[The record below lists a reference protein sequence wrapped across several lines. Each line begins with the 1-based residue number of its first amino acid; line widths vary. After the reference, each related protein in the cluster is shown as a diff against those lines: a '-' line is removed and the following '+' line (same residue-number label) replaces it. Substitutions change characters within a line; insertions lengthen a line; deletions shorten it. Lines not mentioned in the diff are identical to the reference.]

1 MGGLCGC
8 ELHSS
13 QPPKYWNYSC
23 AGLLREQW
31 EINSSNCVTGWP
43 GTLVVILSCSSVE
56 MIVVNHTA
64 RHVMVWFG
72 SILLRQS
79 LTVQPWLGS
88 NLDSCLPASWV
99 LGLKACATTVW
110 LLCIGVLLACM
121 SVQGCQISWDWSF
134 SLELP
139 CGFWKLNPCLLEEQ
153 SMLLTSRDISP
164 VSEFCVWFFCLF
176 IFSRQG
182 FSV

>member
-1 MGGLCGC
+1 MSYTPSSDMGGLCGC

-99 LGLKACATTVW
+99 LGLKACTAIPDPLYYDFGW
-110 LLCIGVLLACM
+110 H
-121 SVQGCQISWDWSF
+121 
-134 SLELP
+134 SLRYFKP
-139 CGFWKLNPCLLEEQ
+139 YAIVNPFCCK
-153 SMLLTSRDISP
+153 SR
-164 VSEFCVWFFCLF
+164 
-176 IFSRQG
+176 
-182 FSV
+182 